1 MSTETT
7 AATSG
12 APTQSDPTGRLTH
25 AQRAAADRAAMDT
38 SVRPQDDLFRYVNG
52 AWLARHEIPAD
63 RGRDGTFHHLH
74 DQAEQ
79 DVRDLIMEAAEVP
92 ADDPAGAEATK
103 IAAVYASFMDTEAIE
118 ALGTEPLQP
127 ELTLVQAAGD
137 RVELAAV
144 LGALQRSGV
153 GGAVAPFVD
162 VDAADPTRYRVYL
175 EQSGLGLPDEAYY
188 RDETHAAVRAAYPP
202 HVARM
207 LTLAGV
213 VPEAEATE
221 AAERILALET
231 ALAAHHWDNVRTRD
245 AQATH
250 NPRTLAQLREAAP
263 GFDWVAW
270 GAALGDAEALAE
282 TVVRQPEFVAAFAT
296 LWAERDLADW
306 KLWLTWRVVRAR
318 APYLTEALVAENFE
332 FAGRTLTGAQQ
343 IRERWKRG
351 VSLVQGVL
359 GEAVGK
365 LYVSRHFPHSHKEA
379 MDVLVADLIEAYRQ
393 SIEELDWMSP
403 ATRELALTKLASFTP
418 KIGYPVRWRDYSDL
432 HVSSDDLL
440 GNVRAAHA
448 FESDYELAKLGGPID
463 RDEWFMTPQTVNAYY
478 NPTMNEIVFPAAIL
492 QPPFFD
498 IDADA
503 ATNYGAI
510 GAVIGHEIGHG
521 FDDQGSRYDGDGR
534 LHDWWTESDRAE
546 FDKRTQAL
554 IAQYD
559 QLSPS
564 QLDGGQHVNGAL
576 TVGENIGDL
585 GGLGIAI
592 KAYRIALAR
601 AGRTA
606 GETVDGLTDMQ
617 RLFVAW
623 ARAWRTKARDEE
635 MLRLLAID
643 PHAPDEIRCNAVVRN
658 LEEFVAAFDVQ
669 PGDGLYLAPEERV
682 RIW

>member
-7 AATSG
+7 AATRG
-12 APTQSDPTGRLTH
+12 EPTLTDATGRLTH
-25 AQRAAADRAAMDT
+25 TERVAADQAAMDT
-38 SVRPQDDLFRYVNG
+38 TVRPQDDLFRYVNG
-52 AWLARHEIPAD
+52 AWLATHEIPAD
-63 RGRDGTFHHLH
+63 RGRDGTFHQLH
-74 DQAEQ
+74 DQAER
-79 DVRDLIMEAAEVP
+79 DVRELIIEAGNVP
-92 ADDPAGAEATK
+92 PEDPAGEEAAK
-103 IAAVYASFMDTEAIE
+103 IAAVYTSFMDTEAIE
-118 ALGTEPLQP
+118 ALGTQPLQP
-127 ELTLVQAAGD
+127 ELALVQAAGD
-137 RVELAAV
+137 RAELAAV
-144 LGALQRSGV
+144 LGALQRTGV
-153 GGAVAPFVD
+153 GGAIAPFVD
-162 VDAADPTRYRVYL
+162 VDAADPTRYRVHL
-175 EQSGLGLPDEAYY
+175 EQSGLGMPDEAYY
-188 RDETHAAVRAAYPP
+188 TDETHAGIRAAYPG

-213 VPEAEATE
+213 VTEDEASA

-231 ALAAHHWDNVRTRD
+231 MLAGHHWDNVRTRD

-250 NPRTLAQLREAAP
+250 NPMTLAALRDLAP
-263 GFDWVAW
+263 GFDWVGW
-270 GAALGDAEALAE
+270 GGALGDASSLDE
-282 TVVRQPEFVAAFAT
+282 TVVREPEFVAGFGA
-296 LWAERDLADW
+296 LWAEEDLEDW
-306 KLWLTWRVVRAR
+306 KLWLTWQVVRAR
-318 APYLTEALVAENFE
+318 APFLTESLVAENFD

-351 VSLVQGVL
+351 VALVQGVL

-365 LYVSRHFPHSHKEA
+365 LYVSRHFPHSHKDA
-379 MDVLVADLIEAYRQ
+379 MDVLVTDLIEAYRQ
-393 SIEELDWMSP
+393 SIDELDWMSP
-403 ATRELALTKLASFTP
+403 ATRELALTKLSSFTP
-418 KIGYPVRWRDYSDL
+418 KIGYPAKWRDYSGL
-432 HVSSDDLL
+432 QVTADDLI

-498 IDADA
+498 IDADD

-534 LHDWWTESDRAE
+534 LHNWWTEADRAE

-564 QLDGGQHVNGAL
+564 QLDGAQHVNGAL
-576 TVGENIGDL
+576 TVGENIGDV
-585 GGLGIAI
+585 GGLGIAV

-601 AGRTA
+601 NGRST
-606 GETVDGLTDMQ
+606 GDTIDGLTDMQ

-635 MLRLLAID
+635 VLRLLAID

-658 LEEFVAAFDVQ
+658 LDEFHTAFDVQ
-669 PGDGLYLAPEERV
+669 PGDGLYLPPEERV
-682 RIW
+682 QIW